1 MFLFSAIVGV
11 VSTLAGGGRIHEGS
25 KTDCKDYSSS
35 MMDGIGTEARFNYPW
50 GIEFDPG
57 ENVLY
62 VADCVSFFVAYIVLK
77 CCLFEVHVISLRYLQ
92 VMESLDSHGNQD

>member
-1 MFLFSAIVGV
+1 MTKNLTAGLFHRNDLQGGHVFLFSAIVGV

-62 VADCVSFFVAYIVLK
+62 VADCVSFSWHIF
-77 CCLFEVHVISLRYLQ
+77 F
-92 VMESLDSHGNQD
+92 